1 MSAGQTEAPRGQTAL
16 VLVRP
21 RVAENIGAAAR
32 IACNFAIDR
41 LIVVRDE
48 PPEQEAMLKMAT
60 HKAAELIHAMEL
72 QQDLATALRPFQ
84 FVVGTTARFGRQRGV
99 DRSPREVCAEL
110 RPHLGR
116 HHIALVFGPENTGL
130 SNAELDLCHLVSAI
144 PTADFS
150 SLNLAQA
157 VAIHAYELFLAAK
170 ATAPEHDTR
179 EYANSRQLEGMYGHI
194 AEVLAA
200 VNFLQDHDQAYWMR
214 SIRKFLRR
222 TRLRKKEATI
232 IRGIC
237 RKMLWRLN
245 AGPPGSETRSP

>member
-1 MSAGQTEAPRGQTAL
+1 L

-32 IACNFAIDR
+32 IACNFAIDS
-41 LIVVRDE
+41 LIVIRDQA
-48 PPEQEAMLKMAT
+48 PEQEAMLKLAT
-60 HKAAELIHAMEL
+60 HKAAALIHTMEL
-72 QQDLATALRPFQ
+72 HQDLATALRPFQ
-84 FVVGTTARFGRQRGV
+84 FVVGTTARYGRQRGV

-110 RPHLGR
+110 RPHLGK
-116 HHIALVFGPENTGL
+116 HHIALVFGPESTGL
-130 SNAELDLCHLVSAI
+130 SNAELDLCHMVSAI

-157 VAIHAYELFLAAK
+157 VAIHAYELFLAAREQ
-170 ATAPEHDTR
+170 ADTAHPII
-179 EYANSRQLEGMYGHI
+179 EYANTRQLEGMYGHI

-200 VNFLQDHDQAYWMR
+200 VDFLQDSDQAYWMR
-214 SIRKFLRR
+214 SIRKFLHR

-237 RKMLWRLN
+237 RKMLWRLQRPN
-245 AGPPGSETRSP
+245 DSPLP